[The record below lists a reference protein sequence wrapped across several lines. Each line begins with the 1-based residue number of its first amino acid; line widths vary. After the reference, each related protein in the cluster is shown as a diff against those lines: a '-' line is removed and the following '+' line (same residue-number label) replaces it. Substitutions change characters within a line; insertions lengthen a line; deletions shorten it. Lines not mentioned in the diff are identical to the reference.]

1 MKYYLYIS
9 DSKLERL
16 YPQVKAK
23 FWERLRGEL
32 GFSFFVN
39 AKVDIG
45 PTVSEEATV
54 KLDAVIRELK
64 KKQWIGTI
72 ERPSSYFSGT
82 MLMRSSTYA
91 AGMILYGGVD
101 EETKTTVVLGGASKH
116 LTANLPHEIAPDFH
130 TGSDMDGIMFHLGLL
145 FSKHGIVDLEFVKS
159 NLGRLKRHEITGQ
172 NPVWWGHYVAVCLC
186 DRNQNYKVVGACN
199 VLDFLTN
206 SPNRNSEGKFVGG
219 IMSPIQQRVN
229 FVARKLLYEDYGIHG
244 EEMVLIGTPLYVA
257 LAD

>member
-39 AKVDIG
+39 VKVGIG
-45 PTVSEEATV
+45 PKASEEATV
-54 KLDAVIRELK
+54 KLDVVIRELE
-64 KKQWIGTI
+64 KKQRIGTA
-72 ERPSSYFSGT
+72 ERPSSYFLGT
-82 MLMRSSTYA
+82 MLMHSSTYA

-101 EETKTTVVLGGASKH
+101 EETKTTVVLGGSSRY
-116 LTANLPHEIAPDFH
+116 LTANLPHEIEPDFH
-130 TGSDMDGIMFHLGLL
+130 TGSDIDAIMYHLGLL
-145 FSKHGIVDLEFVKS
+145 FSEHDVVDSKFVKS
-159 NLGRLKRHEITGQ
+159 NLGRFKGNTTEQ
-172 NPVWWGHYVAVCLC
+172 NPIWWGHYVAACLC
-186 DRNQNYKVVGACN
+186 NKNQNCKIVGANN

-219 IMSPIQQRVN
+219 AISPVRQRVN
-229 FVARKLLYEDYGIHG
+229 FVAKKLLYEDYGIHKK
-244 EEMVLIGTPLYVA
+244 EMVLIGTPLYVA